1 MIGGGFFTFEDE
13 AVVELED
20 STACAGI
27 VAEGTSGERGDI
39 GKLLAVDGRVGGSV
53 EKTASS
59 RRAPWRN
66 RISSEKDATENPLYL
81 ALFQT
86 WRS

>member
-1 MIGGGFFTFEDE
+1 MITGGFFTIEDE
-13 AVVELED
+13 AVVGLED

-27 VAEGTSGERGDI
+27 VAEGTSGERGDV
-39 GKLLAVDGRVGGSV
+39 GKLLAVGGRVGGSV
-53 EKTASS
+53 EKTASL

-66 RISSEKDATENPLYL
+66 RISSEKDASENPFYL
-81 ALFQT
+81 ALFQN